1 MPAKTLS
8 CLAQKQQAIDFW
20 NIPKSQRIPSG
31 RPDGLAEVGI
41 LEDSPALQVKGTES
55 SSYSQLARVC
65 PSISPPP
72 SHPANCA
79 HKF

>member
-1 MPAKTLS
+1 MPAKTPS

-65 PSISPPP
+65 PPISPPP
-72 SHPANCA
+72 SHPADCA